1 MKRFLQCTC
10 LVLLLVLTLGLLI
23 SCGDKTELEQSMVT
37 SVEIDKKATQIRVKA
52 GLTEGDL
59 ETYRDNSIYNQKLY
73 LMALEPGETTADLA
87 GKQPVA
93 ECSMS
98 TSPKFTFSLYGEGN
112 MQAHSRLHCA
122 FAVAVYNKTL
132 SSYVMLT
139 SPVYVSNVADVA
151 ENDTAFP
158 KAASIKGLHASI
170 ATDAAYLGVSH
181 AVVELD
187 PSVLI
192 LDAKTDTS
200 VSYVWDG
207 QTYYLDRAALDEL
220 DMQVSEYCAQGATV
234 YLRLMMRTAPDKA
247 NSLVSCLYAEGAGAK
262 NVRAYAIWMDD
273 DKSASLMAG
282 FLDFITARYTSP
294 EGEHGFC
301 GALIIGRSVNES
313 TKNNNAGAVQIED
326 YVSRYHAL
334 VRLAHSTLKSHYAE
348 GRVYLSVSNNLTASS
363 ALENSIGWTT
373 NRFLN
378 EFRVLS
384 AAGGNFDWNVSIS
397 AYATDERSN
406 TLWTD
411 PHTDSMYL
419 SPTNVDDFNLLL
431 QEQFFY
437 NGQRRH
443 LIIGDF
449 EIALGD
455 SPENQA
461 ASYAYAYYKVLGN
474 GTVDALIYSAHTDK
488 QSLISGSG
496 LWSTDK
502 NNNAADRRVLYEVFK
517 SIDTKDNSEL
527 SKLGISSLIL
537 DWSSLYEAQSSRAAT
552 RHFINGK
559 DVGQNGK
566 PSGKS
571 HALFSFTGGSLHSF
585 TPGSGTE
592 YLELTKDQTLGWP
605 VLCAQL
611 ERTQPSAFMGISNAT
626 LQGSDLK
633 GIKAL
638 AINVCADVDTTEPIY
653 LKLRLVKQGSGTL
666 SAGNGQIVYE
676 KVVDTLTPNQWSTV
690 YFDVSEFTALVGGND
705 AITVSVQ
712 LKVPSLDENGDCTLM
727 LDRIQAYGNTGVQFY
742 EWIIIV
748 VCVLTVLA
756 LLAGLVYLLYRKYG
770 APPIIANIF
779 WNASGGKIK
788 LRRYKKTTR

>member
-1 MKRFLQCTC
+1 MKRFLQCAC

-23 SCGDKTELEQSMVT
+23 SCGDKTELEQSAVT
-37 SVEIDKKATQIRVKA
+37 SVEIDKKGSEIRVKA

-98 TSPKFTFSLYGEGN
+98 TSPKFTLSVYGEGN
-112 MQAHSRLHCA
+112 LQAHSRLHCA

-151 ENDTAFP
+151 ENDADFP
-158 KAASIKGLHASI
+158 KAASIKGLHATI

-192 LDAKTDTS
+192 LDTKTDTS

-247 NSLVSCLYAEGAGAK
+247 NSLVSCLYAEGAGGK
-262 NVRAYAIWMDD
+262 NVRAYAVWMDD

-313 TKNNNAGAVQIED
+313 TKNNNAGSVEVEQ

-348 GRVYLSVSNNLTASS
+348 GRVYVSVSNNLTASS

-378 EFRVLS
+378 EFRTLS
-384 AAGGNFDWNVSIS
+384 AQGGNFDWNVSIS

-431 QEQFFY
+431 QEQFYY

-449 EIALGD
+449 EIALGE

-461 ASYAYAYYKVLGN
+461 ASYAYAYYKVLEN
-474 GTVDALIYSAHTDK
+474 GTVDALIYSAHTDS

-502 NNNAADRRVLYEVFK
+502 NGNATERRTLYNVFMT
-517 SIDTKDNSEL
+517 IDTKDTSAL
-527 SKLGISSLIL
+527 SALGMSALIPE
-537 DWSSLYEAQSSRAAT
+537 WGTLYEAQATRAAT
-552 RHFINGK
+552 RQFVTGETMTEKPNGK
-559 DVGQNGK
+559 T
-566 PSGKS
+566 
-571 HALFSFTGGSLHSF
+571 HALFSFTGGTLHSF

-592 YLELTKDQTLGWP
+592 YLELTKDGVLGWP

-611 ERTQPSAFMGISNAT
+611 ERTQPNAYMGISNAT

-633 GIKAL
+633 GIKTLAL
-638 AINVCADVDTTEPIY
+638 NVCADADTTEPVS

-666 SAGNGQIVYE
+666 STGNGQIVYE
-676 KVVDTLTPNQWSTV
+676 DVVELTPNQWSTV

-712 LKVPSLDENGDCTLM
+712 LKVPTLDENGDCALL

-748 VCVLTVLA
+748 VCVLSVLA

-779 WNASGGKIK
+779 WNVSGGKIK
-788 LRRYKKTTR
+788 LRRYKKATR

>member
-10 LVLLLVLTLGLLI
+10 LALLLTLTLGLLVA
-23 SCGDKTELEQSMVT
+23 CGEKTELEQSVVT
-37 SVEIDKKATQIRVKA
+37 SVEVDKKGEQIQVKA

-59 ETYRDNSIYNQKLY
+59 DTYRDNSIYNQKLY
-73 LMALEPGETTADLA
+73 LMALEPGETTTDLA

-98 TSPKFTFSLYGEGN
+98 TSPKFSLSVYDQGN
-112 MQAHSRLHCA
+112 LQAHSRLHCA

-139 SPVYVSNVADVA
+139 APVYVSNVGKVA
-151 ENDTAFP
+151 GNQQDFP
-158 KAASIKGLHASI
+158 EAASIKGLHASI

-192 LDAKTDTS
+192 LDSKTDTS

-207 QTYYLDRAALDEL
+207 QTYYLNRAALDEL

-247 NSLVSCLYAEGAGAK
+247 NSLVSCLYADAVGTK
-262 NVRAYAIWMDD
+262 NTRAYAIWMDD

-282 FLDFITARYTSP
+282 FLDFITARYTAP
-294 EGEHGFC
+294 EGEHGFA

-326 YVSRYHAL
+326 YISRYHAL
-334 VRLAHSTLKSHYAE
+334 VRLAHSTLKSHYAQ
-348 GRVYLSVSNNLTASS
+348 GRVYVSVSNNLTAST
-363 ALENSIGWTT
+363 ALENSVGWTT

-384 AAGGNFDWNVSIS
+384 AQGGNFDWNVSIS

-411 PHTDSMYL
+411 EHPDAMYL
-419 SPTNVDDFNLLL
+419 SPTNVQDFNLLL
-431 QEQFFY
+431 QEQFY
-437 NGQRRH
+437 YEGERRH

-449 EIALGD
+449 EIALGE

-461 ASYAYAYYKVLGN
+461 ASYAYAYYKVLEN
-474 GTVDALIYSAHTDK
+474 GTVDALIYSAQTDK
-488 QSLISGSG
+488 QSLITGSG

-502 NNNAADRRVLYEVFK
+502 DGNATERRALYNVFMT
-517 SIDTKDNSEL
+517 IDTKDTSAL
-527 SKLGISSLIL
+527 SALGISAMIPGW
-537 DWSSLYEAQSSRAAT
+537 DSLYNAQASRAAT
-552 RHFINGK
+552 RQFVTGQDVSEKPGGK
-559 DVGQNGK
+559 T
-566 PSGKS
+566 SL
-571 HALFSFTGGSLHSF
+571 LFSFTGGTVQGF

-592 YLELTKDQTLGWP
+592 YLELTKDQTLSWP

-611 ERTQPSAFMGISNAT
+611 ERTQPNAYMGISNAT

-633 GIKAL
+633 GVKTLAL
-638 AINVCADVDTTEPIY
+638 NVCADADTTEPVS
-653 LKLRLVKQGSGTL
+653 LKLRLVKQGDGTL
-666 SAGNGQIVYE
+666 STGNGQIVYE
-676 KVVDTLTPNQWSTV
+676 DIVELTPNQWSTV
-690 YFDVSEFTALVGGND
+690 YFDVSEFTSLVGGND

-712 LKVPSLDENGDCTLM
+712 LKVPTLEQDGDCALL
-727 LDRIQAYGNTGVQFY
+727 LDRVQAFGSMGVQAY
-742 EWIIIV
+742 EWLIIV
-748 VCVLTVLA
+748 VCVLTVIA
-756 LLAGLVYLLYRKYG
+756 LLVGLVYLLYRKYG

-788 LRRYKKTTR
+788 LRRYKKTR

>member
-10 LVLLLVLTLGLLI
+10 LVLLLVLALGLLI
-23 SCGDKTELEQSMVT
+23 SCGEKTELEQSTVT
-37 SVEIDKKATQIRVKA
+37 SVEIDKKAAKIRVKA

-98 TSPKFTFSLYGEGN
+98 TSPQFTLNVYGEGN

-139 SPVYVSNVADVA
+139 SPVYISNVSEIAP
-151 ENDTAFP
+151 NDTEFP
-158 KAASIKGLHASI
+158 EASSIKGLHASI

-192 LDAKTDTS
+192 LDSKTDTS

-220 DMQVSEYCAQGATV
+220 DMQVSEYCAQGAIV
-234 YLRLMMRTAPDKA
+234 YLRLMMRTSPDKA
-247 NSLVSCLYAEGAGAK
+247 GSLVSCLYAEGASSKSA
-262 NVRAYAIWMDD
+262 RAYAIWMDD

-282 FLDFITARYTSP
+282 FLDFITARYTAP

-313 TKNNNAGAVQIED
+313 TKNNNAGSVQIED
-326 YVSRYHAL
+326 YISRYHAL
-334 VRLAHSTLKSHYAE
+334 VRLAHSTLKSHYAQ
-348 GRVYLSVSNNLTASS
+348 GRVYISVSNNLSASS
-363 ALENSIGWTT
+363 ALESSIGWTT
-373 NRFLN
+373 HRFLN
-378 EFRVLS
+378 EFRILS
-384 AAGGNFDWNVSIS
+384 VQGGNFDWNVSIS

-411 PHTDSMYL
+411 PHTDAQYL
-419 SPTNVDDFNLLL
+419 SPTYVDDFNLLL
-431 QEQFFY
+431 QEQFYY

-449 EIALGD
+449 EIALGE

-461 ASYAYAYYKVLGN
+461 ASYAYAYYKVLEN
-474 GTVDALIYSAHTDK
+474 GTVDALIYSAQTDK

-502 NNNAADRRVLYEVFK
+502 NGNAVERRKLYEVFMT
-517 SIDTKDNSEL
+517 IDTKDTSVL
-527 SKLGISSLIL
+527 SSLGISSLIS
-537 DWSSLYEAQSSRAAT
+537 DWSTLYESQSSRAAT
-552 RHFINGK
+552 RQFVTGK
-559 DVGQNGK
+559 DVTEKPNGK
-566 PSGKS
+566 TQT
-571 HALFSFTGGSLHSF
+571 LFSFTGGSVQGF

-592 YLELTKDQTLGWP
+592 YLELTKDATLSWP

-611 ERTQPSAFMGISNAT
+611 ERTQPSAYMGISNAT

-633 GIKAL
+633 GIKTLAL
-638 AINVCADVDTTEPIY
+638 NVCADADTTEPVS
-653 LKLRLVKQGSGTL
+653 LKLRLVKQGAGTL
-666 SAGNGQIVYE
+666 STGNGQIVYE
-676 KVVDTLTPNQWSTV
+676 DVVELTPNQWSTV

-712 LKVPSLDENGDCTLM
+712 LKVPTLDEDGDCALL
-727 LDRIQAYGNTGVQFY
+727 LDRIQAFGSMGVQFY
-742 EWIIIV
+742 EWMIIV

-756 LLAGLVYLLYRKYG
+756 LVVGLVYLLYRKYG

-788 LRRYKKTTR
+788 LRRYKKTAR